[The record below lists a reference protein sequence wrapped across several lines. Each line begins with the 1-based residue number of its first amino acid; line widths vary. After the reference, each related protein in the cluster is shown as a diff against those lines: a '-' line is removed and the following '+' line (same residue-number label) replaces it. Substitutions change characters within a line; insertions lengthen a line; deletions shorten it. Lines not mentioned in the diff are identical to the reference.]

1 MHFFCTCWDH
11 NLNWY
16 WSKWKA
22 HFIFMLQDIEK
33 NWINLKFVHCL
44 EVLEFF
50 SYLDFREIE
59 NLKGVSFSWNVP
71 MIKFINFNLW
81 ISNENLMT
89 ENYLH
94 FYTVFTI
101 HMIYFSLEDYL
112 TAVIPLKRIPEQR
125 RITNFICKSVEWCRK
140 IRTFAKDRRCNLPEI
155 VLERMLMRWIYYFY
169 YFICLPLILKDPT
182 I

>member
-1 MHFFCTCWDH
+1 
-11 NLNWY
+11 
-16 WSKWKA
+16 
-22 HFIFMLQDIEK
+22 
-33 NWINLKFVHCL
+33 
-44 EVLEFF
+44 
-50 SYLDFREIE
+50 
-59 NLKGVSFSWNVP
+59 

-125 RITNFICKSVEWCRK
+125 RITNFICKSVE
-140 IRTFAKDRRCNLPEI
+140 
-155 VLERMLMRWIYYFY
+155 
-169 YFICLPLILKDPT
+169 
-182 I
+182 